1 MAKNIISLKLLAAR
15 ALCKKRS
22 NDLGIKEEQ
31 LFPDL
36 VVAEGVENISN
47 IKETIA
53 FAMANMGQVS
63 QRTNLV
69 IHLVFKES
77 KMKDEFNGSK
87 ELPDF
92 SKEFLIFPNRIATL
106 EIHSFADNY
115 GGFEMALKVS
125 NGILDPNILLL
136 AVECYRRTIGLRA
149 KLIGVKGTFQFL
161 RPNER
166 EDSVEGRGFRMC
178 FKPRRTVIGRPSMTT
193 LELDNYIRYFS

>member
-92 SKEFLIFPNRIATL
+92 SKEFLIFPNRIG
-106 EIHSFADNY
+106 S
-115 GGFEMALKVS
+115 
-125 NGILDPNILLL
+125 LL
-136 AVECYRRTIGLRA
+136 
-149 KLIGVKGTFQFL
+149 FMWFL
-161 RPNER
+161 W
-166 EDSVEGRGFRMC
+166 
-178 FKPRRTVIGRPSMTT
+178 
-193 LELDNYIRYFS
+193 